1 MKIER
6 KTEILQFYLIILSKL
21 LEDGCLVRAQHAKQ
35 KLCNERNERRDDV
48 CKSLVRREGL
58 RVGTLG
64 RGLKVCDVLQV
75 YISIYIYIKRVLLRE
90 RYSRRLFRCFVE
102 ITTLKLDIVLDQSR
116 ILILVTVFIN
126 INSRSGFEI
135 I

>member
-1 MKIER
+1 M
-6 KTEILQFYLIILSKL
+6 QIISTA
-21 LEDGCLVRAQHAKQ
+21 GRAEGWYFGTRA
-35 KLCNERNERRDDV
+35 
-48 CKSLVRREGL
+48 KSLRCF
-58 RVGTLG
+58 T
-64 RGLKVCDVLQV
+64 D
-75 YISIYIYIKRVLLRE
+75 IYIYIKRVLLRE